1 MFRKNRKYFYFS
13 EKKLRFEEIKFFKL
27 KVSSFVVSG
36 IILIMSFIL
45 CGNYLV
51 YDFFNLG
58 FDRINK
64 LVDENHSLQSQLTSL
79 SGRIIQ
85 LKSDLDRVNSAGDN
99 FRLLVDL
106 PKLEKDELKVGVGG
120 SIMNF
125 DTKNLIKPTS
135 NAVNQLQNLTDELTR
150 EILQQKDSYRNIIEK
165 YKYNQKLFS
174 AIPALKP
181 MDGYYPANGFGIR
194 MHPVLGMLRIHDG
207 LDIINDVGT
216 PVSASGE
223 GTVEF
228 AGHSGGGY
236 GIVVVINH
244 GFGYQSMYAHLSKVL
259 VHQGMKVKRGD
270 LIAKSGRT
278 GLVSGPHLHYEIVY
292 KGVKQNPVDY
302 FLDDVSAKEYL
313 RNFAKR

>member
-1 MFRKNRKYFYFS
+1 MFRKNRKYFYYS

-27 KVSSFVVSG
+27 KVFSFIVSG
-36 IILIMSFIL
+36 IILLMSLIL
-45 CGNYLV
+45 SGNYLI

-64 LVDENHSLQSQLTSL
+64 LVDENHSLQTELTSL
-79 SGRIIQ
+79 TDRIKQ
-85 LKSDLDRVNSAGDN
+85 LKSDLEKVNSIGDN

-106 PKLEKDELKVGVGG
+106 PKLEKDGLKVGVGG
-120 SIMNF
+120 SIINF
-125 DTKNLIKPTS
+125 DTRNLSKPTS
-135 NAVNQLQNLTDELTR
+135 NAVSQLQNLTDELTR
-150 EILQQKDSYRNIIEK
+150 EISQQKESYRNIVEK

-174 AIPALKP
+174 AVPALKP
-181 MDGYYPANGFGIR
+181 MDGYYAANGFGIR
-194 MHPVLGMLRIHDG
+194 MHPVLGMFRVHEG

-216 PVSASGE
+216 SVFATGD
-223 GTVEF
+223 GTIEF

-244 GFGYQSMYAHLSKVL
+244 SFGYQSMYAHLSKVF
-259 VHQGMKVKRGD
+259 VQQGVKIKRGD
-270 LIAKSGRT
+270 LIAKSGRS
-278 GLVSGPHLHYEIVY
+278 GLVSGPHLHYEVVY

-313 RNFAKR
+313 RNFAQR

>member
-1 MFRKNRKYFYFS
+1 MFRQNRKYFYFS

-45 CGNYLV
+45 CGNYLI

-85 LKSDLDRVNSAGDN
+85 LKSDLDRVNSVGDN

-150 EILQQKDSYRNIIEK
+150 EISQQKNSYRNIIEK

-174 AIPALKP
+174 AIPAL
-181 MDGYYPANGFGIR
+181 IE
-194 MHPVLGMLRIHDG
+194 
-207 LDIINDVGT
+207 
-216 PVSASGE
+216 S
-223 GTVEF
+223 
-228 AGHSGGGY
+228 
-236 GIVVVINH
+236 
-244 GFGYQSMYAHLSKVL
+244 
-259 VHQGMKVKRGD
+259 
-270 LIAKSGRT
+270 
-278 GLVSGPHLHYEIVY
+278 
-292 KGVKQNPVDY
+292 
-302 FLDDVSAKEYL
+302 
-313 RNFAKR
+313 